1 MGSLCLQ
8 KRSGFTQFTFDSC
21 TMQFS
26 LKSSSEGQMGL
37 CGGWACFTCKK
48 DRIHLDYLWL
58 SLALQ
63 FLLRIRSERW
73 MCQKGGWACFAY
85 KIGLDPPSLRSRRI
99 WGVGGLALLTKN
111 NLIQLFYIWLS
122 CFMQVSLKSISEGQM
137 DPRGG
142 WACFTRKKNWIHLV

>member
-1 MGSLCLQ
+1 MRQSIFIKAQVGETDMFSGYVGSLCLQ
-8 KRSGFTQFTFDSC
+8 KRSGFTQFTFDSR
-21 TMQFS
+21 TIQFL

-73 MCQKGGWACFAY
+73 MCQKGGWAWFAY
-85 KIGLDPPSLRSRRI
+85 KIGLDPPILRSRRI
-99 WGVGGLALLTKN
+99 WGVGGLTLLTK
-111 NLIQLFYIWLS
+111 IIWFS
-122 CFMQVSLKSISEGQM
+122 YFIFDCQVS
-137 DPRGG
+137 
-142 WACFTRKKNWIHLV
+142 CNFH